1 MRAAFEHFLDV
12 EASGWKGAA
21 GAQTA
26 IKLNP
31 DLRGL
36 YSALIEHFSAIGAC
50 EINLLHIGDRCIAG
64 QLCLVVDDTCY
75 LLVLGY
81 DEAYANLSPGV
92 LLCHDMIMR
101 HAASERVRFI
111 DLFGDADW
119 HRDWEPSRQ
128 EFSRCYFFDLT
139 SRGRAAYL
147 LMLMRRRLRPAYLR
161 YYKPVCHAVVKWVHE
176 RALYARATS

>member
-1 MRAAFEHFLDV
+1 
-12 EASGWKGAA
+12 
-21 GAQTA
+21 
-26 IKLNP
+26 
-31 DLRGL
+31 
-36 YSALIEHFSAIGAC
+36 
-50 EINLLHIGDRCIAG
+50 
-64 QLCLVVDDTCY
+64 
-75 LLVLGY
+75 
-81 DEAYANLSPGV
+81 
-92 LLCHDMIMR
+92 MIMR